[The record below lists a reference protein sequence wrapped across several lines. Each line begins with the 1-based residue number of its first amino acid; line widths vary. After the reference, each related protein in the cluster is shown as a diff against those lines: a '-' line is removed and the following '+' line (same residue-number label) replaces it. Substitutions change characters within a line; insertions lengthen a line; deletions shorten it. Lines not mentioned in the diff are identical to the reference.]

1 MARGEEGLQVLRN
14 HCVEHRIAGITR
26 RVGGNRWRHNSPH
39 RQQGE
44 DESARSCPP
53 IYCSNVQYTSKKLTR
68 ECGGNMRDASP
79 CRAAVAKSAFG
90 IPVHTSA
97 NSLIISIAPWNSIK
111 HKGSSTSFGTRQP
124 VPVSQHSHACSS

>member
-14 HCVEHRIAGITR
+14 HFVEQRIAGITR

-44 DESARSCPP
+44 DGSTRSCLS

-68 ECGGNMRDASP
+68 ECGRNMRDASP
-79 CRAAVAKSAFG
+79 CRAAAVAKSAFG
-90 IPVHTSA
+90 IPIHGLEKAPYSPPCRAAQRTGA
-97 NSLIISIAPWNSIK
+97 NAS
-111 HKGSSTSFGTRQP
+111 
-124 VPVSQHSHACSS
+124 

>member
-90 IPVHTSA
+90 IPVHKVRALSRVGAKTFF
-97 NSLIISIAPWNSIK
+97 K
-111 HKGSSTSFGTRQP
+111 
-124 VPVSQHSHACSS
+124 VSPIHLNRLTH

>member
-90 IPVHTSA
+90 IPVHADLRGYGRSGCPASTPDH
-97 NSLIISIAPWNSIK
+97 APYAKRAMAQDMVI
-111 HKGSSTSFGTRQP
+111 
-124 VPVSQHSHACSS
+124 V